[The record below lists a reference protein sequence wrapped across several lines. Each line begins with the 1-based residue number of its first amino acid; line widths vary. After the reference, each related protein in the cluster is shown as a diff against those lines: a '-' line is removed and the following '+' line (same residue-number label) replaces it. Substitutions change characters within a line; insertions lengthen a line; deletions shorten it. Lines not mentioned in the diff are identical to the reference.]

1 MLSFIQ
7 LKLTQLL
14 DDKENLEFSWVIQ
27 FNLVLNKN
35 FNSLYIA

>member
-35 FNSLYIA
+35 FNSLSIA